1 MLSCRPLSSRRD
13 IEDAHSRIG
22 QELIRE
28 RAAALHRIGE
38 RLGELSAE
46 LARRRVA
53 ALGLEGRARD
63 RAREAYD
70 TLRGEAR
77 LYRWY
82 LEVQRE
88 AVGVRGH
95 RALDEIYP
103 IPEPLDL

>member
-1 MLSCRPLSSRRD
+1 LRSRRD
-13 IEDAHSRIG
+13 IEDAQARV
-22 QELIRE
+22 EEEFTRE
-28 RAAALHRIGE
+28 RAVALRRIGE

-46 LARRRVA
+46 LARRRA
-53 ALGLEGRARD
+53 ATEGLGGRDRQ

-70 TLRGEAR
+70 TLRREAR

-95 RALDEIYP
+95 RSLDEIYP
-103 IPEPLDL
+103 PPEPLDP

>member
-1 MLSCRPLSSRRD
+1 MLSCGPLSSRRD
-13 IEDAHSRIG
+13 IEDAHARVG
-22 QELIRE
+22 QELTRE
-28 RAAALHRIGE
+28 GAAALHRIGA

-46 LARRRVA
+46 LARRRAA
-53 ALGLEGRARD
+53 ALRLDGRARE

-82 LEVQRE
+82 MEVQRE

-103 IPEPLDL
+103 IPGPL